1 MRVIKVGGR
10 VQQEHALAHALARAW
25 REAPG
30 ATCVVHGGG
39 DAVSALQR
47 AMGVEPRFVAGRR
60 VTSDRDLEIVRMA
73 VSGVENK
80 KLVAR
85 LVSCGVP
92 AIGLSGE
99 DGGLI
104 GARTIDAAR
113 YGRVG
118 APAQVQDALL
128 RHVLAGGWMPV
139 ISPLARDLN
148 DADGEPLNVNAD
160 DAAAA
165 VAVALDATEL
175 LLVSDVDAVFIDGAP
190 ARTLDAHDAS
200 AAITTGSA
208 HGGMAAKIEAALRAM
223 DAGIGVVRIGG
234 IGMLTGGAPGTSFA
248 RARAVA

>member
-10 VQQEHALAHALARAW
+10 VQHEPALVHALARAW
-25 REAPG
+25 HAAPG

-60 VTSDRDLEIVRMA
+60 VTSERDLEIVRMA
-73 VSGVENK
+73 VSGAENK
-80 KLVAR
+80 KLVSR
-85 LVSCGVP
+85 LVSGGVS
-92 AIGLSGE
+92 AIGISGE

-104 GARTIDAAR
+104 GAHAIDAVR

-128 RHVLAGGWMPV
+128 RHLLAGGFMPV
-139 ISPLARDLN
+139 IAPLARDI
-148 DADGEPLNVNAD
+148 DRADGEPLNVNAD

-175 LLVSDVDAVFIDGAP
+175 LLVSDVDAVFVDGA
-190 ARTLDAHDAS
+190 AVRTLDAHG
-200 AAITTGSA
+200 AACAIARGSA
-208 HGGMAAKIEAALRAM
+208 HGGMAAKIEAALRAL

-234 IGMLTGGAPGTSFA
+234 IGMLTGGEPGTSFA
-248 RARAVA
+248 RASVAA